1 MPAAA
6 VKPSLEDM
14 VAEGERGVS
23 QWEAPSLGR
32 ERLPLPS
39 LKVPRELLRSFPH
52 SKRVGSYLVGKMINK
67 GSFAKVMEGLHI
79 GTGEKV
85 AIKVIDKKKARQ
97 DSYVLK
103 NMKREPRIH
112 QMVRHPHIV
121 VLLETLETE
130 NSYYMV
136 MELCAGG
143 DLMDRICERKRL
155 EEREVRRYTRQI
167 LSAVDHL
174 HKHGIVHRDL
184 KIENFLLDE
193 HNNIKIVDFGLSN
206 TLKAESLS
214 LELLSTQCGS
224 PAYAAPELLA
234 HRKYGPKVDVW
245 SVGVSMFAMLTGTL
259 PFTVEPFN
267 IKQLHQKMVSGE
279 ISSIPSDI
287 SKGAVSFVLSLLEPD
302 PDKRPSV
309 REAMEERWIN
319 EGHAKKPLHTL
330 SHKNRLCPED
340 LNSSVLTYM
349 TESLGYSL
357 SEVIHTL
364 TTNRPSAIMASYHL
378 LLNKLNRNPKGA
390 KASKKLESSDWCLPS
405 KNTWRE
411 RSNTESNTQ
420 QQNEQTNEKSSK
432 QFSRPLRAQQ
442 MTDCQSNRRRTEDL
456 LRKDQREDD
465 ENRPPSP
472 SLPRLPHSASPSLPP
487 RLPSPSPAPLSAE
500 DGATDEE
507 ITLDARETLFPEVSV
522 FRDRELVHLSP
533 PKSSA
538 SQLCDSAPCQVPLPA
553 EPIREPSSSRP
564 IRHTHLLR
572 TTQSDGAADPGSD
585 CFHDNRHQ
593 DDSHHLSINERL
605 EKLQTFYSSEKN
617 GISPRMLV
625 EADTSDQ
632 AHLATMETPKT
643 SPSAPLPRLR
653 NVGLKDGRGRKMT
666 WVGLTRPGPPGLLVN
681 GSKPPAFPPQR
692 QHTLVIK
699 SLRQER
705 GKRKDLSAAAGG
717 GSERA
722 GGGINGAKRNSVQ
735 LRSSLQRR
743 VADLNLPLLP
753 AALQGKSDRKNQLH
767 SMDY

>member
-1 MPAAA
+1 
-6 VKPSLEDM
+6 
-14 VAEGERGVS
+14 
-23 QWEAPSLGR
+23 
-32 ERLPLPS
+32 
-39 LKVPRELLRSFPH
+39 
-52 SKRVGSYLVGKMINK
+52 
-67 GSFAKVMEGLHI
+67 
-79 GTGEKV
+79 
-85 AIKVIDKKKARQ
+85 
-97 DSYVLK
+97 
-103 NMKREPRIH
+103 MKREPRIH

-121 VLLETLETE
+121 ILLETLETE
-130 NSYYMV
+130 NSYYMA

-155 EEREVRRYTRQI
+155 EERESDCSKTI
-167 LSAVDHL
+167 L
-174 HKHGIVHRDL
+174 DL

-214 LELLSTQCGS
+214 LELLNTQCGS

-267 IKQLHQKMVSGE
+267 IKQLHQKMVNGE
-279 ISSIPSDI
+279 ISSIPGDV

-302 PDKRPSV
+302 PAKRPSV
-309 REAMEERWIN
+309 RAAMEERWIN
-319 EGHAKKPLHTL
+319 EGYAKKPLHTL

-340 LNSSVLTYM
+340 LNSSVLAYM
-349 TESLGYSL
+349 TETLGYSL
-357 SEVIHTL
+357 SEIIHTL

-378 LLNKLNRNPKGA
+378 LLNKLNRSQKGT
-390 KASKKLESSDWCLPS
+390 KASKKLESNDWSLP

-411 RSNTESNTQ
+411 KNNTEPKTQ
-420 QQNEQTNEKSSK
+420 HQNEPTNEKVSK
-432 QFSRPLRAQQ
+432 PSNRPLKAQQ
-442 MTDCQSNRRRTEDL
+442 ITEYQSSRKRLEHPHK
-456 LRKDQREDD
+456 KDQREDD

-472 SLPRLPHSASPSLPP
+472 SLPQLPHSASPSLPL
-487 RLPSPSPAPLSAE
+487 RLPSPSPGPPSAE
-500 DGATDEE
+500 DRATDEE
-507 ITLDARETLFPEVSV
+507 IAITLDTREALFPEVSV
-522 FRDRELVHLSP
+522 FGDRELVHLSP

-553 EPIREPSSSRP
+553 EPIRDSSTSRP
-564 IRHTHLLR
+564 IRHAHLLR

-593 DDSHHLSINERL
+593 DDHSHHLSINERL
-605 EKLQTFYSSEKN
+605 EKLQTFYNSEKN
-617 GISPRMLV
+617 GISPRMLL
-625 EADTSDQ
+625 EADTHTTHSSDRD
-632 AHLATMETPKT
+632 HLGTMETTQT

-681 GSKPPAFPPQR
+681 GSKPPAFPSQR

-705 GKRKDLSAAAGG
+705 GKRRELSAAGG
-717 GSERA
+717 GGGGEGGERVTA
-722 GGGINGAKRNSVQ
+722 GGGMNGAKRNSVQ

-753 AALQGKSDRKNQLH
+753 AALQGKTDRKNQLH